1 MARLGLS
8 PNTSSYGGQRCP
20 FFVHPSLMI
29 DALTR
34 PPFNLDAASLDWVRR
49 TRDGLSTRQKLQQLF
64 VLQQIA
70 DDPAASSRL
79 MRHGPGGVHRG
90 GGKDLALAWRTTR
103 AVLEQSDVPP
113 LISGDLEC
121 GGHNLQY
128 ATPLPN
134 AMGVAAMDDL
144 ALSTEVATVLA
155 QESRAMGFNW
165 SFTPVVDIAHRLD
178 STVVGTRSYG
188 SDLQRITD
196 QALVHVRTMQA
207 HGLAATAKHWPGE
220 GFDWRDQHLVT
231 TVNPLGWEE
240 WMASFGQIYR
250 ALFDAG
256 LMTVMV
262 GHIAWP
268 AGTRRL
274 NPTVGRNAL
283 QPATVSRELSSML
296 LRRELGFEG
305 LLVSDATSMGGFG
318 SWAAR
323 EAMVPAL
330 IEAGCDML
338 LFPLDAVSDLAFLER
353 GLSRGELSEGRVEQ
367 AVTRVLG
374 LKAALGLHRL
384 GIDERLM
391 PLDRARERVLRP
403 GHQAVADRAAA
414 AAVTLVKD
422 TGVLP
427 LTPERHRR
435 VVIASSGIETT
446 TPGAKAGP
454 LATLVA
460 GLRERGF
467 AVRDYESEHPPSTE
481 DTDLVLY
488 LLAQE
493 SSMGQMRI
501 GVDWARLHGNA
512 LRGMRRCWHDI
523 PTVMISFGHPAYLA
537 DAPRVP
543 AYINA
548 YSAGEAVQRAV
559 LRKLLGQEPFSGNSP
574 IDAFCGQEE
583 ARW

>member
-1 MARLGLS
+1 MNPMLE
-8 PNTSSYGGQRCP
+8 
-20 FFVHPSLMI
+20 SL
-29 DALTR
+29 AR
-34 PPFNLDAASLDWVRR
+34 PPYNLDAESLDWVRR
-49 TRDGLSTRQKLQQLF
+49 SRDGLSTRAKLQQLF

-70 DDPAASSRL
+70 DDPAAASSL
-79 MRHGPGGVHRG
+79 MSHRPGGVHRG
-90 GGKDLALAWRTTR
+90 GGEDLALAWRTTR
-103 AVLEQSDVPP
+103 AVLEQSDIPP

-121 GGHNLQY
+121 GGHNLRY

-134 AMGVAAMDDL
+134 AMGVAAIDDL
-144 ALSTEVATVLA
+144 AISKEVAQVLA
-155 QESRAMGFNW
+155 RESRAMGFNW
-165 SFTPVVDIAHRLD
+165 SFTPVVDIAHRPD
-178 STVVGTRSYG
+178 STIVGTRSYG
-188 SDLQRITD
+188 SDLRRIKD
-196 QALVHVRTMQA
+196 QALVHIRTMQE

-231 TVNPLGWEE
+231 TVNPLGWDE

-250 ALFDAG
+250 TLFEAG
-256 LMTVMV
+256 LMTVMA

-268 AGTRRL
+268 AGARRL
-274 NPTVGRNAL
+274 NAGVGRNAL
-283 QPATVSRELSSML
+283 QPATVSRELCTAL
-296 LRRELGFEG
+296 LREELGFNG

-338 LFPLDAVSDLAFLER
+338 LFPLDAGRDLISLER
-353 GLSRGELSEGRVEQ
+353 ALSRGDLSEGRLEE

-384 GIDERLM
+384 RIDERLP
-391 PLDRARERVLRP
+391 PLDCAREQVSRP
-403 GHQAVADRAAA
+403 EHKAVAERVAA

-427 LTPERHRR
+427 LTPKRHRR
-435 VVIASSGIETT
+435 VVIATSGIETT
-446 TPGAKAGP
+446 TPGAKAGG
-454 LATLVA
+454 LMALVE

-467 AVRDYESEHPPSTE
+467 AIRDYEPEHPPSAE

-488 LLAQE
+488 LLAKE
-493 SSMGQMRI
+493 SSMGQLRI

-512 LRGMRRCWHDI
+512 LRGMRRCWHEI
-523 PTVMISFGHPAYLA
+523 PTVMVSFGHPAYLM

-543 AYINA
+543 AYVNA

-559 LRKLLGQEPFSGNSP
+559 LRKLLGEEAFTGISP